1 MRFKK
6 SPQLP
11 GAGRT
16 RAWYHHGSHT
26 PTSPWAILL
35 SKMACQPKHIGRQCK
50 SLDNFCKHYATQRVE
65 RHILFFKEMS
75 SDASKMCWENLLAGK
90 KKLWQNARKEE

>member
-16 RAWYHHGSHT
+16 RAGHHHGSHM
-26 PTSPWAILL
+26 PTSPGAILL
-35 SKMACQPKHIGRQCK
+35 SKMACQPKHIGRQCIKNFINEKIEIKSVRFISNK
-50 SLDNFCKHYATQRVE
+50 SLQR
-65 RHILFFKEMS
+65 FS
-75 SDASKMCWENLLAGK
+75 WE
-90 KKLWQNARKEE
+90 

>member
-16 RAWYHHGSHT
+16 WVGQHHGSHT
-26 PTSPWAILL
+26 PTSTGAILL
-35 SKMACQPKHIGRQCK
+35 SKMACQPKHIGRQCNDFG
-50 SLDNFCKHYATQRVE
+50 SNNVQQLETPQDR
-65 RHILFFKEMS
+65 
-75 SDASKMCWENLLAGK
+75 
-90 KKLWQNARKEE
+90 